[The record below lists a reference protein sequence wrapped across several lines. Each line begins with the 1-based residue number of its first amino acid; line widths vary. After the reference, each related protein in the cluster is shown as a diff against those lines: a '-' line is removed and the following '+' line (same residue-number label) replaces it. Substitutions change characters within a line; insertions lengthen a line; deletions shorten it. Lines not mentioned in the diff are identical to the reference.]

1 MKIKNKKNTV
11 QKWIGINKILENGII
26 KLENGDYI
34 KIIKVKP
41 INYSFKSEFEKES
54 ILNAYKAFLKIC
66 NFDIQILIQ
75 SKKEDL
81 KNNIK
86 LIRDKINEEKNEKIN
101 EIREKYIENLLEINL
116 KKESISKDF
125 FIIIKKKIPD
135 ENNEEIVKEELKD
148 KFIKIKECLKRCG
161 NEVEENNN
169 LKNKEIIYSFFNTR
183 KFLRNNKEEI

>member
-1 MKIKNKKNTV
+1 MKNKKNTV
-11 QKWIGINKILENGII
+11 QKWIRINKILENGII
-26 KLENGDYI
+26 KLENGNYI

-54 ILNAYKAFLKIC
+54 ILNAYKDFLKIC

-116 KKESISKDF
+116 KKEFISKDF
-125 FIIIKKKIPD
+125 FIIIKKIIPE

-148 KFIKIKECLKRCG
+148 KYIKIKECLKRCG
-161 NEVEENNN
+161 NEVEETNN

-183 KFLRNNKEEI
+183 KFLKNNKEEV